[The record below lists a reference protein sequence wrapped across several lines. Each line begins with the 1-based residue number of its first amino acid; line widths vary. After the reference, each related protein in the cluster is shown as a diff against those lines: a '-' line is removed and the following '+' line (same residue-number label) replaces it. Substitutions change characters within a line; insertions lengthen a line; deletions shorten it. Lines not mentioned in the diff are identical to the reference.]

1 MYKKRRSSLN
11 ITLRLIG
18 LVKPLTPIMILAII
32 MGSLGFL
39 CAIFI
44 TVFGAFGI
52 LNALNIS
59 TLITYKTLVISLLI
73 FAFFRGVL
81 RYTEQAANHYI
92 AFKLL
97 AIIRDKVFRQLRI
110 LAPAKLE
117 GKDKGDLISLITSD
131 IELIEVFYAHTIS
144 PIAIAFIVIGTMVY
158 FISRFSM
165 GAALLAL
172 LGYITV
178 GILIPTF
185 ISILGKKSGS
195 LYRDK
200 MGDLGTSVLDSLRG
214 LREVIQYDYGSKVIE
229 NLEEQS
235 IYLSNIKKK
244 THMYEGLTNAL
255 TGFTI
260 SGFSVLVLLF
270 CLNSYSKGTLT
281 FDAILIIFITTI
293 SSFGPVTALANLSNN
308 LILTFAAA
316 DRVLDLLDETPVT
329 KDIIGGKDVILKN
342 MDIQDLNFGYDNEII
357 LEDFNLK
364 IKENEVIG
372 ITGKSG
378 SGKSTLLRL
387 MMRFWELDSG
397 SINTDKRNINQVNT
411 SSLRKNQSFV
421 TQDTIIFNESV
432 RSNIAIAKYDAK
444 LDEIINAAKKAS
456 IHNFIMTLP
465 DQYDTILG
473 EQGNTLS
480 GGQRQRIGLARAFIH
495 DSKMLLLDEPT
506 SNLDS
511 LNEGAIMKA
520 LYESKSNK
528 TIIIVS
534 HKNSALTIADRTI
547 NINTTRNS

>member
-97 AIIRDKVFRQLRI
+97 AIIRDKVFKQLRI

-178 GILIPTF
+178 GIFTPTF

-329 KDIIGGKDVILKN
+329 KDIIDGKDVILKN

-480 GGQRQRIGLARAFIH
+480 GGQRQRIGLARAFIY

>member
-1 MYKKRRSSLN
+1 
-11 ITLRLIG
+11 
-18 LVKPLTPIMILAII
+18 MILAII

-97 AIIRDKVFRQLRI
+97 AIIRDKVFKQLRI

-281 FDAILIIFITTI
+281 FDAILIIFITAI

-329 KDIIGGKDVILKN
+329 KDIIDGKDVILKN